1 MPYIIR
7 ANRRYTVTEDQFQ
20 RMQWES
26 LDNGNTLRRQ
36 DAEIAARVLRGDIPE
51 PGMLPPGG
59 VGTTVARRLGEMAQ
73 ARLEEQRRMTEGF
86 RAAQIQAGTPF
97 FNQEYQNPYPPKE
110 EVQMTDEQFPQLT
123 FPLVAETD
131 GEGVKRLYK
140 TRYTELERM
149 YSALYAKARKLSQLQ
164 EFYHREMNTAR
175 TAHMNILEKYTKLED
190 ASVDSAVVV
199 KRMEQVAKEI
209 GIGLGNPRQT
219 MEEKLNTFFGALMTR
234 IRCEEMPDELAD

>member
-7 ANRRYTVTEDQFQ
+7 ANRRYTVTEEQFQ

-26 LDNGNTLRRQ
+26 LDNGNVLRRR

-59 VGTTVARRLGEMAQ
+59 VEVTPRIAEMAVARLQ
-73 ARLEEQRRMTEGF
+73 EQRDAM
-86 RAAQIQAGTPF
+86 RAAAVQAGTQF
-97 FNQEYQNPYPPKE
+97 FNQEYKKPYQKE

-164 EFYHREMNTAR
+164 EFYHQEMNTAR
-175 TAHMNILEKYTKLED
+175 TAHMNLLEKYNKLE
-190 ASVDSAVVV
+190 AAAVDSAVVV

-234 IRCEEMPDELAD
+234 IRCEEQEDELAD